1 MLVGISFSLILTE
14 YIYASRTTVQS
25 LRLQHTIHSLRK
37 LVKTL
42 HVLNIQVVLPS
53 IDHRQ

>member
-14 YIYASRTTVQS
+14 YIYASRTTIQP

-37 LVKTL
+37 LVKKL
-42 HVLNIQVVLPS
+42 QVLNIQVVLPS